1 VRAGHALVAQLNSL
15 VAEGSSIAF
24 AFGTPTDPGPARRQL
39 SMLADADGDWQ
50 LRRRFDHTEV
60 DEEEVIVGSLGALIA
75 QALSEPEFRWSAV
88 EQAMGL
94 ASPAGAFR
102 AEVAEAL
109 RFCMLLQMSGPTK
122 RFSEL
127 RKDWAGIAAR
137 ADAAAAAVRDL
148 RAALV
153 QLPGWT
159 NDVARQLLEPVEMP
173 LFAWAFIARRQTN
186 LIPKGPGGRPPM
198 RVFFCLVFLLA
209 AAFESATG
217 RKAAVTSERRLLRRT
232 LLGVGGGG
240 VIPAVEYPPRGRISG
255 ARRAEFVGGARQV
268 HRSFPPQGQN
278 PRGRTLG
285 FVRFNHTA
293 VAASIAASLI
303 AGSRA
308 DVRCSGRETPAHAG
322 GRRISRA
329 GREHS
334 RKDAM

>member
-1 VRAGHALVAQLNSL
+1 VRPVPRWSEPYVRAGHALVAQLNSL

-50 LRRRFDHTEV
+50 LRRRFDHPEV

-88 EQAMGL
+88 EQAIGL

-109 RFCMLLQMSGPTK
+109 RFCVLLQMSGPTK

-127 RKDWAGIAAR
+127 RKNWAGIAAR

-217 RKAAVTSERRLLRRT
+217 RKAAVTRNGACYEGPFLALVEAVLSRLSNILREVGSPALVEPNSSEARGKFIVRFLRR
-232 LLGVGGGG
+232 
-240 VIPAVEYPPRGRISG
+240 
-255 ARRAEFVGGARQV
+255 
-268 HRSFPPQGQN
+268 
-278 PRGRTLG
+278 
-285 FVRFNHTA
+285 
-293 VAASIAASLI
+293 
-303 AGSRA
+303 
-308 DVRCSGRETPAHAG
+308 DKTPAAE
-322 GRRISRA
+322 R
-329 GREHS
+329 
-334 RKDAM
+334 